1 MHKFKRGNWVAGSLL
16 MALFAVTVSTT
27 TVLATTTTSPNYEA
41 SETEFGAGA
50 ALDTCSGQYCA
61 QATIGTIGGETNS
74 QNFTASFSELPEDNE
89 EPLLEVIIEPGESN
103 LGKLDID
110 RTATRTMLL
119 NVRSHFA
126 GGYTVQ
132 VTGSPPS
139 FEGYTLATPIESIA
153 SIQGT
158 EQFGIN
164 VVANQTPKVGAD
176 PKSIPEDTPVP
187 GVILP
192 KYGTPNMFAYVNGD
206 IVARTTSQSSQIR
219 YTISM
224 IVNVSG
230 NTPAG
235 HYSGDFSALV
245 TPVF

>member
-1 MHKFKRGNWVAGSLL
+1 
-16 MALFAVTVSTT
+16 MALFVVASPP
-27 TVLATTTTSPNYEA
+27 LFATTATSPNFEA

-50 ALDTCSGQYCA
+50 ALNSCSGQYCA
-61 QATIGTIGGETNS
+61 QASIGAIGGESSS
-74 QNFTASFSELPEDNE
+74 QNFTASFSTTDDDE
-89 EPLLEVIIEPGESN
+89 EPLLELIIEPGKSN

-119 NVRSHFA
+119 HVNSHNA
-126 GGYTVQ
+126 GGYIVQ
-132 VTGSPPS
+132 VTGAPPKYNDYS
-139 FEGYTLATPIESIA
+139 LATPIESIA
-153 SIQGT
+153 SLQGT

-164 VVANQTPKVGAD
+164 VVANTSPEVGANPVMLPD
-176 PKSIPEDTPVP
+176 ETPLT
-187 GVILP
+187 GVVLP
-192 KYGTPNMFAYVNGD
+192 KYDMPNKFSYVDGD
-206 IVARTTSQSSQIR
+206 IVARADMQSSKIR

-245 TPVF
+245 TPDF